1 MESPAPP
8 PATTAFAPLSRAQI
22 EKVQAEKLR
31 DLLRTL
37 WQRNP
42 FWTAKLAAA
51 GLGPES
57 GSLDLESFRRLPLT
71 TKHELVADQTE
82 HPPYGT
88 NLTFPLKDYV
98 RLHQTSGTTGR
109 PMRWLD
115 TAASWDWFMGCWS
128 QIYDAVG
135 LGRGGAE
142 EVVAFP
148 FSFGPFIGFWAAFDG
163 AVRRGYRAL
172 PLGGLSTETRLD
184 VILENR
190 ATVVCCTPTYALR
203 LTETAETRGLNLR
216 GSAVRKFVFAG
227 EPGACLGPI
236 RDRIEAAWDAR
247 VFDHWGMTDIGS
259 LGIEYEQEPSVL
271 QILET
276 ECLAEIVDPESGT
289 PVAPGELGELVIT
302 NLGRHGQP
310 VLRYRT
316 GDLVRST
323 TQPAANGS
331 EALRLPGGIL
341 GRTDD
346 MVVIRGNNVF
356 PSSIDAVIRMI
367 PDVVEY
373 RATVR
378 TVRSMPHLVLE
389 VEPRPDE
396 EAADL
401 PRRVERFFKER
412 LGFQTEVQLAAVGS
426 LPRFELKGRRFFREQ

>member
-1 MESPAPP
+1 MESPAPH
-8 PATTAFAPLSRAQI
+8 PATAASSPLSRAQI
-22 EKVQAEKLR
+22 EKIQLEKLR
-31 DLLRTL
+31 ELLRTV

-42 FWTAKLAAA
+42 FWTKKLAAA
-51 GLGPES
+51 GLAPPYDRIDFET
-57 GSLDLESFRRLPLT
+57 FRRLPLT
-71 TKHELVADQTE
+71 TKHELVADQTD

-88 NLTFPLKDYV
+88 NLTFPLKEYV

-115 TAASWDWFMGCWS
+115 TAASWDWLMGCWR

-135 LGRGGAE
+135 LGPE

-172 PLGGLSTETRLD
+172 PLGGLSTETRID

-203 LTETAETRGLNLR
+203 LTETAETRGIDLR

-227 EPGACLGPI
+227 EPGACLGPL
-236 RDRIEAAWDAR
+236 RDRIEAAWGAR

-259 LGIEYEQEPSVL
+259 LGIEFEEEPSVL

-276 ECLAEIVDPESGT
+276 ESLAEIVDRET
-289 PVAPGELGELVIT
+289 EAPVPPGNLGELVIT

-316 GDLVRST
+316 GDLVRAAVG
-323 TQPAANGS
+323 PAANGS
-331 EALRLPGGIL
+331 EMLRLPGGIL

-389 VEPRPDE
+389 VEPRSDDE
-396 EAADL
+396 ATDL

-412 LGFQTEVQLAAVGS
+412 LGFQTEVQLAAIGS